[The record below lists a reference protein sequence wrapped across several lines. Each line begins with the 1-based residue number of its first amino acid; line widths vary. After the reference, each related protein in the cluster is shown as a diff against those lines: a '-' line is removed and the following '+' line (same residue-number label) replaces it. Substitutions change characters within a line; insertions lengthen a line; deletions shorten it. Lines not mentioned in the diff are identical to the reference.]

1 MLFYSSESEL
11 HMRFQLSASLRE
23 HCQLHALSS
32 QAQGCQ
38 TPSAFFLS
46 GSAHHFLLAA
56 FLRVLFSAFPSAP
69 ALALALLSLSFQVPL
84 LLLGLAVFISQDL
97 PPLSAQQVPYLL
109 PLGLFSVHFLDCVL
123 LDSFPSGPDKPFS
136 FVMLSLQ
143 NYNGLGLV
151 WRNCN
156 LPYLYACVRGTIK
169 APHDLNSLKFQ
180 RAF

>member
-46 GSAHHFLLAA
+46 GVHIIFCWLLS
-56 FLRVLFSAFPSAP
+56 FVCCF
-69 ALALALLSLSFQVPL
+69 LLSLRLWLWLCLASPFRFHFFCWAWLCLSRRICL
-84 LLLGLAVFISQDL
+84 LCQPSRSHTSCLLVSSLFTSLTVFYLTASL
-97 PPLSAQQVPYLL
+97 P
-109 PLGLFSVHFLDCVL
+109 
-123 LDSFPSGPDKPFS
+123 GPDKPFS